1 MASLST
7 IRRSASA
14 TMSSVDF
21 RKLYQI
27 IPPTSATTII
37 TSRAVTPKYAGH
49 VDLGPIDVLFDPV
62 T

>member
-1 MASLST
+1 
-7 IRRSASA
+7 
-14 TMSSVDF
+14 MSSVDF
-21 RKLYQI
+21 RKLYQM

-49 VDLGPIDVLFDPV
+49 LDLGAIDVLFDPV